1 MGLPKIMYL
10 GSLVLMLATIIMVE
24 AASTPPGIAKNPA
37 RASCNKRE
45 YKMCYNLEHVCPKFC
60 PDSCTVECASCKPIC
75 SGGSS
80 PPPPA
85 GGEED
90 DKGGKKEGND
100 GKGKEED
107 KEGGDKGGK
116 KEGDGDKGKEE
127 DKEGDKGGKKEG
139 DKGKGKEEDK
149 EGDEKGGKKDGDG
162 DKGKEEDKEGDK
174 GGKKEGDGKKGK
186 EEDKEGGDGEGDKG
200 GKKRGDGDKDD
211 DEDKDDKS
219 GKKEGD
225 DDDGKKGGNDNDSGS
240 PPPYYPPS
248 PTPSTPKT
256 PSPST
261 PKPTP
266 PSPTT
271 PSPSTPKPTPP
282 SPPPPTTPTPSPK
295 TPTPSPPTPSSPPPN
310 SSGVSPRKRVRC
322 QNKNYGQC
330 YNQQH
335 ICPAS
340 CPTSCQVDC
349 VTCKPVCSCDYP
361 GAVCQDPRFIGGDGI
376 TFYFHG
382 KKNQDFCLVTDQNL
396 HINAHFIGKRNQN
409 MGRDF
414 TWVESIGILFDN
426 HRLFIGAKKT
436 STWNDANDRLSL
448 AFDGI
453 PLDLD
458 ETLDYQW
465 KSTSTPQVTITRT
478 NTKTNNIV
486 VEVQGKLK
494 IIAQVVPITEH
505 ESRVH
510 NYGITKE
517 DCFAHLDLGFKFL
530 SLTRKVEGVLGK
542 TYKEDYISK
551 VNVGANMAV
560 MGGEK
565 EYASSS
571 IFATDCL
578 ASRFNNG
585 DHYDDEGVSPL
596 EVASMKCV
604 SGMNGE
610 AGVVCKR

>member
-1 MGLPKIMYL
+1 MYL
-10 GSLVLMLATIIMVE
+10 GSLVLMLATIMMVE

-90 DKGGKKEGND
+90 DKGGKKKGDD
-100 GKGKEED
+100 GKG

-116 KEGDGDKGKEE
+116 KDGDGDKGKEE

-149 EGDEKGGKKDGDG
+149 EGDEKGGKKEGDG
-162 DKGKEEDKEGDK
+162 DKGKEEDKEGNK

-211 DEDKDDKS
+211 DEDKDDKG
-219 GKKEGD
+219 GKKEDDD
-225 DDDGKKGGNDNDSGS
+225 DDDGKKGGDDNDSGS

-310 SSGVSPRKRVRC
+310 SSG
-322 QNKNYGQC
+322 
-330 YNQQH
+330 
-335 ICPAS
+335 
-340 CPTSCQVDC
+340 
-349 VTCKPVCSCDYP
+349 CDYP

-585 DHYDDEGVSPL
+585 DHNDDEGVSPL